1 MGHRGTASAKAA
13 LYSRITILSSRWQ
26 RSCAV
31 VVCSQLTVAMR
42 GYGGER
48 MHALH
53 VCMHASRAA
62 DYGYSMMTTMCAH
75 QPITGG
81 VAIGCARKGNRR
93 KAGRGVWEGL
103 VMPVCPLPVGETTKR
118 RVERVC
124 IHWFLATLS
133 HVSHFWCPC
142 RSQSRPASTRDRI
155 FTTTAAHTRGHAGSV
170 TSRGEVPYG
179 GAEDSQQHERRI
191 HNRALRWGAWG
202 ESDRRQGRRA
212 YSAHSG
218 RCRRTVAICAP
229 CAIRADH
236 VGAVRLRGVSDA
248 CDLVVRVKASPGHVL
263 GGQAN
268 RERMV
273 TRPRKDVHTFK
284 VYPAEPWLHLRKPV

>member
-1 MGHRGTASAKAA
+1 MCSGRVQSADGGDAGIWGGA
-13 LYSRITILSSRWQ
+13 HACIT
-26 RSCAV
+26 
-31 VVCSQLTVAMR
+31 
-42 GYGGER
+42 
-48 MHALH
+48 
-53 VCMHASRAA
+53 CMHACVARCRLWLQHDDNHVCSSTNYWWRGNRLRTQRKPSKSRAWRV
-62 DYGYSMMTTMCAH
+62 
-75 QPITGG
+75 GG
-81 VAIGCARKGNRR
+81 SRDAC
-93 KAGRGVWEGL
+93 
-103 VMPVCPLPVGETTKR
+103 MPLPVGETTKR